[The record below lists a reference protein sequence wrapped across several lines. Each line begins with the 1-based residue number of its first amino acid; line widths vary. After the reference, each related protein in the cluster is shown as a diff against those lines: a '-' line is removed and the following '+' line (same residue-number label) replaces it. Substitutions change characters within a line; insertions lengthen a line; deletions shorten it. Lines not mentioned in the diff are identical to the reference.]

1 MARIRTQSPPSG
13 HTVLV
18 VDDDSELRATIV
30 QLLSGDGHEVIEAA
44 NGADAVQT
52 CLDRQVHLMLLDY
65 FMPGMTGEDVIR
77 QVRTF
82 DQDVQII
89 LQTGYASE
97 KPPRQMMR
105 DLDIQ
110 GFHDKSEG
118 PDKMLVWVDAAL
130 KTFRQMRAIQASRS
144 GLDYILKATPEL
156 HRLQPLDDLLKG
168 VLLQIQG
175 LVGFRSACVA
185 TFEHAMVSLVQGE
198 ALTIRVGTGRFES
211 GTWDSL
217 SDHEQALVYAAVKT
231 GESYLGTQVVLPL
244 KAGQRTVGVVL
255 VDNPVQLE
263 GDRHLL
269 EIFAAQAAVAI
280 ENVRLY
286 TLATTDDLTGLM
298 NKRPWLNRLSET
310 VLLAARGEMATSVL
324 VLDLDHFKS
333 VNDRYGH
340 LAGDRVLKAVGRL
353 LLQHLR
359 VTDVGGRYGGEEL
372 MVVLPQT
379 GEAGSLVIAERVR
392 AAVEA
397 LRIPWEGQ
405 DLQVTVSI
413 GCATL
418 GPVEPAD
425 AVSLRSQES
434 DLELLARADAA
445 LYVAK
450 AGGRNRVAQSGCDPK
465 SLLPCVEAR

>member
-1 MARIRTQSPPSG
+1 MARIRTLPSPSG
-13 HTVLV
+13 YTILV
-18 VDDDSELRATIV
+18 VDDDQELRATTV
-30 QLLSGDGHEVIEAA
+30 QLLRNDGHTLLEAA
-44 NGADAVQT
+44 NGPDAIRLCQ
-52 CLDRQVHLMLLDY
+52 DHSVHLMLLDY
-65 FMPGMTGEDVIR
+65 YMPGLTGEDVIR
-77 QVRTF
+77 HVRSF
-82 DQDVQII
+82 DSELQIV

-130 KTFRQMRAIQASRS
+130 KTFRHMRAIQASRT

-168 VLLQIQG
+168 ILLQIQG
-175 LVGFRSACVA
+175 LIGFNSACVA
-185 TFEHAMVSLVQGE
+185 TAEDGLVSLVEDQ
-198 ALTIRVGTGRFES
+198 ALTIRIGTGRFASKAWES
-211 GTWDSL
+211 LTPE
-217 SDHEQALVYAAVKT
+217 EQDLVHTAVLT
-231 GESYLGTQVVLPL
+231 GECHLGSQVILPL
-244 KAGQRTVGVVL
+244 KAGMRSVGVVL
-255 VDNPVQLE
+255 VDNPVQSE
-263 GDRHLL
+263 SDRHLL

-340 LAGDRVLKAVGRL
+340 LAGDRVLRAVG
-353 LLQHLR
+353 LQLR
-359 VTDVGGRYGGEEL
+359 ESLRSTDVSGRYGGEEF
-372 MVVLPQT
+372 VVILPQT
-379 GEAGSLVIAERVR
+379 GEAGCLVIAERTR
-392 AAVEA
+392 SAIET
-397 LRIPWEGQ
+397 LQIPWEGET
-405 DLQVTVSI
+405 LRVTVSI

-418 GPVEPAD
+418 SPVKPEEAMSWQRQEPD
-425 AVSLRSQES
+425 V
-434 DLELLARADAA
+434 ELLARADAA

-450 AGGRNRVAQSGCDPK
+450 REGRNRVAQSNSDPA
-465 SLLPCVEAR
+465 SIVPCVDA

>member
-18 VDDDSELRATIV
+18 VDDDAELRATIV

-44 NGADAVQT
+44 NGVEAVQV
-52 CLDRQVHLMLLDY
+52 CMGRQVHLMLLDY

-82 DQDVQII
+82 DHDVQII

-130 KTFRQMRAIQASRS
+130 KTFRQMRAIHASRS

-198 ALTIRVGTGRFES
+198 ALSIRVGTGRFEA
-211 GTWDSL
+211 GTWESL
-217 SDHEQALVYAAVKT
+217 SDHEQALVHAAVQT
-231 GESYLGTQVVLPL
+231 GQSHLGAQVVLPL
-244 KAGQRTVGVVL
+244 KAGQKTVGVVL
-255 VDNPVQLE
+255 VDNPVRLE

-340 LAGDRVLKAVGRL
+340 LAGDCVLKAVGRL

-359 VTDVGGRYGGEEL
+359 ITDVGGRYGGEEL

-397 LRIPWEGQ
+397 LRVPWEGQ
-405 DLQVTVSI
+405 ELRVTVSV

-425 AVSLRSQES
+425 ATSLRAQES

-450 AGGRNRVAQSGCDPK
+450 ADGRNRVAQSGCDPR
-465 SLLPCVEAR
+465 SILPCVSSP